1 MGTQLP
7 PELLVMHTVSL
18 LLAFATNILAFEDD
32 FGDIDQG
39 FPPLLNMTDN
49 VCSRSE
55 ECIPQGLCPY
65 FQEDV
70 TRLEQLLE
78 ESKEYKEMVANM
90 QRYVCNKKEKGFC
103 CSLIETNSIIGG
115 PAQKCCRECRYH
127 HRQRKCVSLR
137 TGRCCP
143 CSNARCG
150 KAARPAARSTTTTT
164 TETRRVPSEAETEPV
179 SILNTRFLTTEEE

>member
-1 MGTQLP
+1 MG
-7 PELLVMHTVSL
+7 ELLVMHTVSL

-49 VCSRSE
+49 ICSRSE
-55 ECIPQGLCPY
+55 ECIPQELCPY

-78 ESKEYKEMVANM
+78 ES
-90 QRYVCNKKEKGFC
+90 KKEKGFC

-127 HRQRKCVSLR
+127 HRKRKCVSLR
-137 TGRCCP
+137 AGRCCP

-150 KAARPAARSTTTTT
+150 KAARPAARST
-164 TETRRVPSEAETEPV
+164 A
-179 SILNTRFLTTEEE
+179 

>member
-1 MGTQLP
+1 MSHFAESCPVWRHLLHGWAKTRAYSWMHSFNYGKPRSVFPRMVSVPAEWKGLTSAHTSCYTQLP

-49 VCSRSE
+49 ICSRSE
-55 ECIPQGLCPY
+55 ECIPQELCPY

-70 TRLEQLLE
+70 TRLEQLPE
-78 ESKEYKEMVANM
+78 ESREYKEMVANM
-90 QRYVCNKKEKGFC
+90 QRFVCNKKEKGFC

-115 PAQKCCRECRYH
+115 PAQKCCR
-127 HRQRKCVSLR
+127 
-137 TGRCCP
+137 
-143 CSNARCG
+143 
-150 KAARPAARSTTTTT
+150 
-164 TETRRVPSEAETEPV
+164 
-179 SILNTRFLTTEEE
+179 

>member
-1 MGTQLP
+1 
-7 PELLVMHTVSL
+7 MHTVNL

-32 FGDIDQG
+32 FGDIGQG

-49 VCSRSE
+49 ICSRSE
-55 ECIPQGLCPY
+55 ECIPQELCPY

-70 TRLEQLLE
+70 TRLEQLPG

-115 PAQKCCRECRYH
+115 PAQKCCR
-127 HRQRKCVSLR
+127 
-137 TGRCCP
+137 
-143 CSNARCG
+143 
-150 KAARPAARSTTTTT
+150 
-164 TETRRVPSEAETEPV
+164 
-179 SILNTRFLTTEEE
+179 